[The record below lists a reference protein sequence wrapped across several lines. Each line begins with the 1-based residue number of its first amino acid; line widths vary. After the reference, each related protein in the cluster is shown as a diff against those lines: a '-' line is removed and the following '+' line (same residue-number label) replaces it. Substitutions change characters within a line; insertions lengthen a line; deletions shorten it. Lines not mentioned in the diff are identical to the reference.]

1 MVRGKILQIFLA
13 DTDSEEYS
21 RFSLSEKKESSNSCG
36 QYKSHLKSKIKINI
50 TSNETMDVF
59 GLHGQY

>member
-21 RFSLSEKKESSNSCG
+21 RFSLSEKNNLQTLVINVNPIKNS
-36 QYKSHLKSKIKINI
+36 QIKINI
-50 TSNETMDVF
+50 ASNETMDVF
-59 GLHGQY
+59 GLD